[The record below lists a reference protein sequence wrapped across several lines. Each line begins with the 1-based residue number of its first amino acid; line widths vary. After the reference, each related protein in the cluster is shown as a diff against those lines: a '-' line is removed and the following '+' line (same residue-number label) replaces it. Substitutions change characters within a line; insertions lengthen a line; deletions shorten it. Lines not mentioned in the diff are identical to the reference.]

1 MTILLVLMWTFVSFL
16 LTYLLMPLGIKLI
29 KKRGWTGLDVHKPL
43 RVECAEPGGLIILV
57 ALSITFTSM
66 FLANLLD
73 RVTFGASL
81 TIILTGL
88 VGLLDDMVTLRQR
101 HKVLLMMLTG
111 LPLALCYN
119 GVGSVRLP
127 VLGGI
132 ELGIYYVFLIL
143 VFVNVSSN
151 LTNMLAGFNGL
162 EAGFAAVAC
171 AILGAVSTLS
181 GELKAVTLSLV
192 SLGAL
197 LAFLRYNWYP
207 AKVFPGDTG
216 TLMFGSII
224 ASTAVLSGQEFLAV
238 SLLMPAVFDFILKM
252 QHGKPFAQRRIYGD
266 TKADEAGILKPPD
279 YAAFSHAFMK
289 VAPTTEGKLVLL
301 ILLSETLLGVVALAL
316 MAFFG

>member
-1 MTILLVLMWTFVSFL
+1 MTFLVFIWAFVSFS
-16 LTYLLMPLGIKLI
+16 LTYLLMPLGIKLM
-29 KKRGWTGLDVHKPL
+29 KKRGWVGVDVHKPL
-43 RVECAEPGGLIILV
+43 KVECAEPGGLIILI
-57 ALSITFTSM
+57 ALSITLASM

-73 RVTFGASL
+73 KEALGTSL
-81 TIILTGL
+81 TVILTGL
-88 VGLLDDMVTLRQR
+88 VGLLDDVVTLRQR
-101 HKVLLMMLTG
+101 NKVLLMMFTG

-119 GVGSVRLP
+119 GAGNIRLP
-127 VLGGI
+127 ILGSI
-132 ELGIYYVFLIL
+132 ELGTYYMFFIL

-171 AILGAVSTLS
+171 ATLGAVSMLY
-181 GELKAVTLSLV
+181 GELNAATISLV

-224 ASTAVLSGQEFLAV
+224 ASTAVLGGQEFLAL

-252 QHGKPFAQRRIYGD
+252 QHGKPFAQRRLYGD
-266 TKADEAGILKPPD
+266 TKVDEAGILKPPD
-279 YAAFSHAFMK
+279 YAAFPHAFMEA
-289 VAPTTEGKLVLL
+289 APTNERRLVLL
-301 ILLSETLLGVVALAL
+301 ILLSEVLLGIMALAL